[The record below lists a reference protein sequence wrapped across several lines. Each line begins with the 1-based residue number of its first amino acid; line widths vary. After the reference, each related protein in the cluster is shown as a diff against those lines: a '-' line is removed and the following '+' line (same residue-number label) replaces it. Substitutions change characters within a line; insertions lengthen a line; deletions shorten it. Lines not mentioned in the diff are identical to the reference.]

1 MTRQDL
7 VDSISVTGTIASAD
21 SRDVSAI
28 ASNVEVQT
36 VNYKVGDYVNAGDTV
51 VVLDSTD
58 LKLKLTEA
66 QNNQALSTYNE
77 NKSIETASE
86 SYEQAV
92 EDGTDDYSKAV
103 KNEAQAKEDLQDAEG
118 DLSSAAEA
126 LKRQEERVSE
136 LQASYDAQTDVA
148 KKAELETELSAA
160 KAEYTS
166 RHQAYTAAKEAE
178 EAEEK
183 ASDAYETA
191 AENLE
196 TATKQ
201 NDRNISNAADSLEK
215 AQMQKTYSN
224 DSSDQSIDNYQEQI
238 EACTVTAP
246 ISGVITAMNV
256 EEGVH
261 IWEKGK
267 LCSRLQMSRI
277 TLYPPAWMNMISAV
291 SVQI

>member
-166 RHQAYTAAKEAE
+166 RH
-178 EAEEK
+178 
-183 ASDAYETA
+183 
-191 AENLE
+191 
-196 TATKQ
+196 
-201 NDRNISNAADSLEK
+201 
-215 AQMQKTYSN
+215 
-224 DSSDQSIDNYQEQI
+224 
-238 EACTVTAP
+238 
-246 ISGVITAMNV
+246 
-256 EEGVH
+256 
-261 IWEKGK
+261 
-267 LCSRLQMSRI
+267 
-277 TLYPPAWMNMISAV
+277 
-291 SVQI
+291 